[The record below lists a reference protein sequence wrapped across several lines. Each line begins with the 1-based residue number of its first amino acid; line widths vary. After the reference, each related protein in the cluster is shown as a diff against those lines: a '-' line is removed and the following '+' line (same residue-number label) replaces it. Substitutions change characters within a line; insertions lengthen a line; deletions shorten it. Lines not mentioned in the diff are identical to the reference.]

1 MKSKYPEHYIVGER
15 PVKVVETEN
24 GGLTCLAYNWKTGE
38 FERDMSYMLKVR
50 TIEGEVDAI
59 SEEKFNLHVE
69 NLRAKLKS
77 ND

>member
-24 GGLTCLAYNWKTGE
+24 GGLTCLAYNWETGE
-38 FERDMSYMLKVR
+38 LERDMSYMLKVR
-50 TIEGEVDAI
+50 TMEGEVNAV
-59 SEEKFNLHVE
+59 SEEKFNIHVE
-69 NLRAKLKS
+69 NLRAKLKN